1 MKEIYA
7 TLDIGS
13 TTLKLVVAEVISA
26 NVNILFSSKVTSHG
40 VRRGIIT
47 DADALV
53 EDIKNILREADEEL
67 NTTIT
72 SVGLVLP
79 SINARIYQG
88 DGITKV
94 NNAND
99 KIVIDDVVRALKLS
113 TRFQRNRD
121 EEIVSTIPIHY
132 ALDTKST
139 NQIPLGMR
147 SASLKVDSMIVTSK
161 KKFFYGYLEA
171 VEKAGLELLD
181 VTIDAYAS
189 ALEAFDEAYLKEGAI
204 LIDIGCYSSTVSF
217 YEDGYLKY
225 IAQANTGGYELTKAI
240 SEKWWISM
248 DKAERYKIKYGTC
261 EKNVGDDDIIH
272 SNKVDNEIVSYTQ
285 QDLSDVL
292 REAVEN
298 MMEEIKTKIDVI
310 NDGRSYETVIVGG
323 GGELPSLDVVASGVL
338 NAPVRCYRPE
348 TIGVRDMSYVPALGL
363 LYYLNDRKEF
373 LGEDHVSLTLPDISS
388 TMNIRLKG
396 FTKAKDE
403 SKMPKKRLKR
413 VLENFFSDDE

>member
-40 VRRGIIT
+40 VRKGVIT
-47 DADALV
+47 DAEALV
-53 EDIKNILREADEEL
+53 EDIKKVVREADEEL

-99 KIVIDDVVRALKLS
+99 KITIDDVIRALKLS

-139 NQIPLGMR
+139 DKLPLGMR

-225 IAQANTGGYELTKAI
+225 IAQANTGGDLTKAI

-261 EKNVGDDDIIH
+261 EKNVGDDDVIH
-272 SNKVDNEIVSYTQ
+272 TNKVDNEVVNYTQ

-292 REAVEN
+292 RETVEG

-323 GGELPSLDVVASGVL
+323 GGELPSLDVIASSVL

-373 LGEDHVSLTLPDISS
+373 LGNNVSLTLPDISS

-403 SKMPKKRLKR
+403 SKTPKRKLKR

>member
-40 VRRGIIT
+40 VRKGVIT
-47 DADALV
+47 DAEALV
-53 EDIKNILREADEEL
+53 EDIKKVVREADEEL

-99 KIVIDDVVRALKLS
+99 KITIDDVIRALKLS

-139 NQIPLGMR
+139 DKLPLGMR

-225 IAQANTGGYELTKAI
+225 IAQANTGGYDLTKAI

-261 EKNVGDDDIIH
+261 EKNV
-272 SNKVDNEIVSYTQ
+272 
-285 QDLSDVL
+285 DVL
-292 REAVEN
+292 REAVEG

-323 GGELPSLDVVASGVL
+323 GGELPSLDVIASSVL

-373 LGEDHVSLTLPDISS
+373 LGNNVSLTLPDISS

-403 SKMPKKRLKR
+403 SKTPKRKLKR

>member
-40 VRRGIIT
+40 VRKGVIT
-47 DADALV
+47 DAEALV
-53 EDIKNILREADEEL
+53 EDIKKVVREADEEL

-99 KIVIDDVVRALKLS
+99 KITIDDVIRALKLS

-139 NQIPLGMR
+139 DKLPLGLR

-225 IAQANTGGYELTKAI
+225 IAQANTGGYDLTKAI

-261 EKNVGDDDIIH
+261 EKNVGDDDVIH
-272 SNKVDNEIVSYTQ
+272 TNKVDNEVVNYTQ

-292 REAVEN
+292 REAVEG

-323 GGELPSLDVVASGVL
+323 GGELPSLDVIASSVL

-373 LGEDHVSLTLPDISS
+373 LGNNVSLTLPDISS

-403 SKMPKKRLKR
+403 SKTPKRKLKR

>member
-1 MKEIYA
+1 MMKEIYA

-40 VRRGIIT
+40 VRKGVIT
-47 DADALV
+47 DAEALV
-53 EDIKNILREADEEL
+53 EDIKKVVREADEEL

-99 KIVIDDVVRALKLS
+99 KITIDDVIRALKLS

-139 NQIPLGMR
+139 DKLPLGMR

-225 IAQANTGGYELTKAI
+225 IAQANTGGYDLTKAI

-261 EKNVGDDDIIH
+261 EKNVGDDDVIH
-272 SNKVDNEIVSYTQ
+272 TNKVDNEVVNYTQ
-285 QDLSDVL
+285 QDLSNVL
-292 REAVEN
+292 REAVEG

-323 GGELPSLDVVASGVL
+323 GGELPSLDVIASSVL

-373 LGEDHVSLTLPDISS
+373 LGNNVSLTLPDISS

-403 SKMPKKRLKR
+403 SKTPKRKLKR

>member
-40 VRRGIIT
+40 VRKGVIT
-47 DADALV
+47 DAEALV
-53 EDIKNILREADEEL
+53 EDIKKVVREADEEL

-99 KIVIDDVVRALKLS
+99 KITIDDIIRALKLS

-139 NQIPLGMR
+139 DKLPLGMR

-225 IAQANTGGYELTKAI
+225 IAQANTGGYDLTKAI

-261 EKNVGDDDIIH
+261 EKNVGDDDVIH
-272 SNKVDNEIVSYTQ
+272 TNKVDNEVVNYTQ

-292 REAVEN
+292 REAVEG

-323 GGELPSLDVVASGVL
+323 GGELPSLDVIASSVL

-373 LGEDHVSLTLPDISS
+373 LGNNVSLTLPDISS

-403 SKMPKKRLKR
+403 SKTPKRKLKR

>member
-40 VRRGIIT
+40 VRKGIIT
-47 DADALV
+47 DAEALV
-53 EDIKNILREADEEL
+53 EDIKKVVREADEEL

-99 KIVIDDVVRALKLS
+99 KITIDDVIRALKLS

-139 NQIPLGMR
+139 DKLPLGMR

-225 IAQANTGGYELTKAI
+225 IAQANTGGYDLTKAI

-261 EKNVGDDDIIH
+261 EKNVGDDDVIH
-272 SNKVDNEIVSYTQ
+272 TNKVDNEVVNYTQ

-292 REAVEN
+292 REAVEG

-323 GGELPSLDVVASGVL
+323 GGELPSLDVIASSVL

-373 LGEDHVSLTLPDISS
+373 LGNNVSLTLPDISS

-403 SKMPKKRLKR
+403 SKTPKRKLKR

>member
-40 VRRGIIT
+40 VRKGVIT
-47 DADALV
+47 DAEALV
-53 EDIKNILREADEEL
+53 EDIKKVVREADEEL

-99 KIVIDDVVRALKLS
+99 KITIDDVIRALKLS

-139 NQIPLGMR
+139 DKLPLGMR

-225 IAQANTGGYELTKAI
+225 IAHANTGGYDLTKAI

-261 EKNVGDDDIIH
+261 EKNVGDDDVIH
-272 SNKVDNEIVSYTQ
+272 TNKVDNEVVNYTQ

-292 REAVEN
+292 REAVEG

-323 GGELPSLDVVASGVL
+323 GGELPSLDVIASSVL

-373 LGEDHVSLTLPDISS
+373 LGNNVSLTLPDISS

-403 SKMPKKRLKR
+403 SKTPKRKLKR

>member
-40 VRRGIIT
+40 VRKGVIT
-47 DADALV
+47 DAEALV
-53 EDIKNILREADEEL
+53 EDIKKVVREADEEL

-88 DGITKV
+88 DAITKV

-99 KIVIDDVVRALKLS
+99 KITIDDVIRALKLS

-139 NQIPLGMR
+139 DKLPLGMR

-225 IAQANTGGYELTKAI
+225 IAQANTGGYDLTKAI

-261 EKNVGDDDIIH
+261 EKNVGDDDVIH
-272 SNKVDNEIVSYTQ
+272 TNKVDNEVVNYTQ

-292 REAVEN
+292 REAVEG

-323 GGELPSLDVVASGVL
+323 GGELPSLDVIASSVL

-373 LGEDHVSLTLPDISS
+373 LGNNVSLTLPDISS

-403 SKMPKKRLKR
+403 SKTPKRKLKR

>member
-40 VRRGIIT
+40 VRKGVIT
-47 DADALV
+47 
-53 EDIKNILREADEEL
+53 
-67 NTTIT
+67 
-72 SVGLVLP
+72 
-79 SINARIYQG
+79 INARIYQG

-99 KIVIDDVVRALKLS
+99 KITIDDVIRALKLS

-139 NQIPLGMR
+139 DKLPLGMR

-225 IAQANTGGYELTKAI
+225 IAQANTGGYDLTKAI

-261 EKNVGDDDIIH
+261 EKNVGDDDVIH
-272 SNKVDNEIVSYTQ
+272 TNKVDNEVVNYTQ

-292 REAVEN
+292 REAVEG

-323 GGELPSLDVVASGVL
+323 GGELPSLDVIASSVL

-373 LGEDHVSLTLPDISS
+373 LGNNVSLTLPDISS

-403 SKMPKKRLKR
+403 SKTPKRKLKR

>member
-1 MKEIYA
+1 MMKEIYA

-40 VRRGIIT
+40 VRKGVIT
-47 DADALV
+47 DAEALV
-53 EDIKNILREADEEL
+53 EDIKKVVREADEEL

-99 KIVIDDVVRALKLS
+99 KITIDDVIRALKLS

-139 NQIPLGMR
+139 DKLPLGMR

-225 IAQANTGGYELTKAI
+225 IAQANTGGYDLTKAI

-261 EKNVGDDDIIH
+261 EKNVGDDDVIH
-272 SNKVDNEIVSYTQ
+272 TNKVDNEVVNYTQ

-292 REAVEN
+292 REAVEG

-323 GGELPSLDVVASGVL
+323 GGELPSLDVIASSVL

-373 LGEDHVSLTLPDISS
+373 LGNNVSLTLPDISS

-403 SKMPKKRLKR
+403 SKTPKRKLKR

>member
-40 VRRGIIT
+40 VRKGVIT
-47 DADALV
+47 DAEALV
-53 EDIKNILREADEEL
+53 EDIKKVVREADEEL

-99 KIVIDDVVRALKLS
+99 KITIDDVIRALKLS

-121 EEIVSTIPIHY
+121 EEIVCTIPIHY

-139 NQIPLGMR
+139 DKLPLGMR

-225 IAQANTGGYELTKAI
+225 IAQANTGGYDLTKAI

-261 EKNVGDDDIIH
+261 EKNVGDDDVIH
-272 SNKVDNEIVSYTQ
+272 TNKVDNEVVNYTQ

-292 REAVEN
+292 REAVEG

-323 GGELPSLDVVASGVL
+323 GGELPSLDVIASSVL

-373 LGEDHVSLTLPDISS
+373 LGNNVSLTLPDISS

-403 SKMPKKRLKR
+403 SKTPKRKLKR

>member
-40 VRRGIIT
+40 VRKGVIT
-47 DADALV
+47 DAEALV
-53 EDIKNILREADEEL
+53 EDIKKVVREADEEL

-99 KIVIDDVVRALKLS
+99 KITIDDVIRALKLS

-139 NQIPLGMR
+139 DKLPLGMR

-225 IAQANTGGYELTKAI
+225 IAQANTGGYDLTKAI

-261 EKNVGDDDIIH
+261 EKNVGDDDVIH
-272 SNKVDNEIVSYTQ
+272 TNKVDNEVVNYTQ

-292 REAVEN
+292 REAVEG

-323 GGELPSLDVVASGVL
+323 GGELPSLDVIASSVL
-338 NAPVRCYRPE
+338 NAPVRRYRPE

-373 LGEDHVSLTLPDISS
+373 LGNNVSLTLPDISS

-403 SKMPKKRLKR
+403 SKTPKRKLKR

>member
-40 VRRGIIT
+40 VRKGVIT
-47 DADALV
+47 DAEALV
-53 EDIKNILREADEEL
+53 EDIKKVVREADEEL

-99 KIVIDDVVRALKLS
+99 KITIDDVIRALKLS

-139 NQIPLGMR
+139 DKLPLGMR

-225 IAQANTGGYELTKAI
+225 IAQANTGGYDLTKAI

-261 EKNVGDDDIIH
+261 EKNVGDDDVIH
-272 SNKVDNEIVSYTQ
+272 TNKVDNEVVNYTQ

-292 REAVEN
+292 REAVEG

-323 GGELPSLDVVASGVL
+323 GGELPSLDVIASSVL

-373 LGEDHVSLTLPDISS
+373 LGNNVSLTLPDISS

-403 SKMPKKRLKR
+403 SKTPKRKLKR

>member
-40 VRRGIIT
+40 VRKGVIT
-47 DADALV
+47 DAEALV
-53 EDIKNILREADEEL
+53 EDIKKVVREADEEL

-99 KIVIDDVVRALKLS
+99 KITIDDVIRALKLS

-132 ALDTKST
+132 ALDTKNT
-139 NQIPLGMR
+139 DKLPLGMR

-225 IAQANTGGYELTKAI
+225 IAQANTGGYDLTKAI

-261 EKNVGDDDIIH
+261 EKNVGDDDVIH
-272 SNKVDNEIVSYTQ
+272 TNKVDNEVVNYTQ

-292 REAVEN
+292 REAVEG

-323 GGELPSLDVVASGVL
+323 GGELPSLDVIASSVL

-373 LGEDHVSLTLPDISS
+373 LGNNVSLTLPDISS

-403 SKMPKKRLKR
+403 SKTPKRKLKR

>member
-40 VRRGIIT
+40 VRKGVIT
-47 DADALV
+47 DAEALV
-53 EDIKNILREADEEL
+53 EDIKKVVREADEEL

-99 KIVIDDVVRALKLS
+99 KITIDDVIRALKLS

-139 NQIPLGMR
+139 DKLPLGMR

-225 IAQANTGGYELTKAI
+225 IAQANTGGYDLTKAI

-261 EKNVGDDDIIH
+261 EKNVGDDDVIH
-272 SNKVDNEIVSYTQ
+272 TNKVDNEVVNYTQ
-285 QDLSDVL
+285 QDLSNVL
-292 REAVEN
+292 REAVEG

-323 GGELPSLDVVASGVL
+323 GGELPSLDVIASSVL

-373 LGEDHVSLTLPDISS
+373 LGNNVSLTLPDISS

-403 SKMPKKRLKR
+403 SKTPKRKLKR

>member
-40 VRRGIIT
+40 VRKGVIT
-47 DADALV
+47 DAEALV
-53 EDIKNILREADEEL
+53 EDIKKVVREADEEL

-99 KIVIDDVVRALKLS
+99 KITIDDVIRALKLS

-139 NQIPLGMR
+139 DKLPLGMR

-161 KKFFYGYLEA
+161 KKYFYGYLEA

-225 IAQANTGGYELTKAI
+225 IAQANTGGYDLTKAI

-261 EKNVGDDDIIH
+261 EKNVGDDDVIH
-272 SNKVDNEIVSYTQ
+272 TNKVDNEVVNYTQ

-292 REAVEN
+292 REAVEG

-323 GGELPSLDVVASGVL
+323 GGELPSLDVIASSVL

-373 LGEDHVSLTLPDISS
+373 LGNNVSLTLPDISS

-403 SKMPKKRLKR
+403 SKTPKRKLKR

>member
-40 VRRGIIT
+40 VRKGVIT
-47 DADALV
+47 DAEALV
-53 EDIKNILREADEEL
+53 EDIKKVVREADEEL

-99 KIVIDDVVRALKLS
+99 KIAIDDVIRALKLS

-139 NQIPLGMR
+139 DKLPLGMR

-225 IAQANTGGYELTKAI
+225 IAQANTGGYDLTKAI
-240 SEKWWISM
+240 SEKWWIPM

-261 EKNVGDDDIIH
+261 EKNVGDDDVIH
-272 SNKVDNEIVSYTQ
+272 TNKVDNEVVNYTQ

-292 REAVEN
+292 REAVEG

-323 GGELPSLDVVASGVL
+323 GGELPSLDVIASSVL

-373 LGEDHVSLTLPDISS
+373 LGNNVSLTLPDISS

-403 SKMPKKRLKR
+403 SKTPKKKLKR

>member
-40 VRRGIIT
+40 VRKGVIT
-47 DADALV
+47 DAEALV
-53 EDIKNILREADEEL
+53 EDIKKVVREADEEL

-99 KIVIDDVVRALKLS
+99 KITIDDVIRALKLS

-121 EEIVSTIPIHY
+121 EEIVSTIPIRY

-139 NQIPLGMR
+139 DKLPLGMR

-225 IAQANTGGYELTKAI
+225 IAQANTGGYDLTKAI

-261 EKNVGDDDIIH
+261 EKNVGDDDVIH
-272 SNKVDNEIVSYTQ
+272 TNKVDNEVVNYTQ

-292 REAVEN
+292 REAVEG

-323 GGELPSLDVVASGVL
+323 GGELPSLDVIASSVL

-373 LGEDHVSLTLPDISS
+373 LGNNVSLTLPDISS

-403 SKMPKKRLKR
+403 SKTPKRKLKR

>member
-40 VRRGIIT
+40 VRKGVIT
-47 DADALV
+47 DAEALV
-53 EDIKNILREADEEL
+53 EDIKKVVREADEEL
-67 NTTIT
+67 NITIT

-99 KIVIDDVVRALKLS
+99 KITIDDVIRALKLS

-139 NQIPLGMR
+139 DKLPLGMR

-225 IAQANTGGYELTKAI
+225 IAQANTGGYDLTKAI

-261 EKNVGDDDIIH
+261 EKNVGDDDVIH
-272 SNKVDNEIVSYTQ
+272 TNKVDNEVVNYTQ

-292 REAVEN
+292 REAVEG

-323 GGELPSLDVVASGVL
+323 GGELPSLDVIASSVL

-373 LGEDHVSLTLPDISS
+373 LGNNVSLTLPDISS

-403 SKMPKKRLKR
+403 SKTPKRKLKR